1 MNRKQLTLADA
12 LAFMVRDFPPASPPA
27 PVLLLTA
34 DQCRWI
40 PRHARPAMA
49 ERTERK
55 AA

>member
-12 LAFMVRDFPPASPPA
+12 LAFMVRDFPPVPQPASVPP
-27 PVLLLTA
+27 LTA
-34 DQCRWI
+34 DQSLWI

-49 ERTERK
+49 ECTERK